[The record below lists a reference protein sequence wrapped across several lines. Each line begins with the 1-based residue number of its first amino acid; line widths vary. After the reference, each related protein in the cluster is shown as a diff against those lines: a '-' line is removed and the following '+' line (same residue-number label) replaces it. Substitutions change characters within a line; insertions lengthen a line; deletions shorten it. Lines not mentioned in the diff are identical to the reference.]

1 MPDPNAP
8 SLPPKSAR
16 TAASGP
22 SGSSSPP
29 TGASTAG
36 RCWSPPRAA
45 SEQQRQQQ
53 ADAPLAPV
61 LLIEIKPDDGPVMRF
76 FKHIIRGGQL
86 AFAAIMAFLVWLVTV
101 AAG

>member
-8 SLPPKSAR
+8 Y
-16 TAASGP
+16 TATKKCPHCGRWTEWQQQ
-22 SGSSSPP
+22 P
-29 TGASTAG
+29 TD
-36 RCWSPPRAA
+36 RCQHCGQVLEPARAA
-45 SEQQRQQQ
+45 SDERRQQQ

-61 LLIEIKPDDGPVMRF
+61 LLIEIKPDDGPIVRF

-86 AFAAIMAFLVWLVTV
+86 AFAAFMAFLVWLVTV